1 MDGKDIDKKQNSD
14 ACDSNDAIKAIEVIE
29 AIDVIEYNA
38 EHCST
43 YQVPYSRQE
52 EFAAFADIPEKRIR
66 WINMDGQYTENV
78 LERLCGAFH
87 IHPLVIHNIL
97 NKEQR
102 AKIEVYHD
110 FLYIV
115 AKMVY
120 FSGKDMVVEHINFLL
135 GTNFVITIGEVKG
148 DVFDN
153 IRGWIDLKGTH
164 VRNSGADYL
173 LYLLLD
179 AVVEGYFDVLE
190 VLNEKIDTLEEK
202 VIATTTQEHLTA
214 IREIKKSLLRL
225 NRYIWPLR
233 DVASL
238 MGKEST
244 PLITASTEPY
254 LRDVYNHIAQAID
267 STETSRELLSSLTDL
282 HISNT
287 SYKLNEI
294 MKVLTIISTIF
305 IPLTFIA
312 GVYGMNFHYMPELTW
327 PWGYGVIWLVMLVI
341 AGCMVYYF
349 KKKKWF

>member
-1 MDGKDIDKKQNSD
+1 MDGKNSNKKPD
-14 ACDSNDAIKAIEVIE
+14 TDVCDSNDFIEVIE
-29 AIDVIEYNA
+29 YDA
-38 EHCST
+38 ERHST
-43 YQVPYSRQE
+43 FKVPYSRPE
-52 EFAAFADIPEKRIR
+52 EFATLAGIPEKRIR
-66 WINMDGQYTENV
+66 WINMDGQYSQES
-78 LERLCGAFH
+78 LEKLCGAFH
-87 IHPLVIHNIL
+87 IHPLVIHNIQ

-102 AKIEVYHD
+102 AKIEVYPG

-115 AKMVY
+115 AKMIY
-120 FSGKDMVVEHINFLL
+120 FSGEDMVVEHINFLL
-135 GTNFVITIGEVKG
+135 GANYVITIGEVKG

-153 IRGWIDLKGTH
+153 IRGWIDSKGAH

-173 LYLLLD
+173 IYLLLD

-190 VLNEKIDTLEEK
+190 VLNERIDTLEEQ
-202 VIATTTQEHLTA
+202 VIAQTSQEHLTA

-233 DVASL
+233 DVASI

-312 GVYGMNFHYMPELTW
+312 GVYGMNFQHMPELAW
-327 PWGYGVIWLVMLVI
+327 PWGYGVIWIVMLLI
-341 AGCMVYYF
+341 SGCMVYYF
-349 KKKKWF
+349 KRKKWF

>member
-1 MDGKDIDKKQNSD
+1 MDPTVQDCEQGIN
-14 ACDSNDAIKAIEVIE
+14 ACDAIEVIE
-29 AIDVIEYNA
+29 YDA
-38 EHCST
+38 EHSKT
-43 YQVPYSRQE
+43 YQTDSSGP
-52 EFAAFADIPEKRIR
+52 FAALADIPNGCVR
-66 WINMDGQYTENV
+66 WINIDGQLAYEA
-78 LERLCGAFH
+78 LEDLCSAFH
-87 IHPLVIHNIL
+87 IHPLVIHNIQ

-102 AKIEVYHD
+102 AKIEVYPG

-115 AKMVY
+115 AKMIY
-120 FSGKDMVVEHINFLL
+120 LSGEDMVVEHINFLL
-135 GTNFVITIGEVKG
+135 GANYVITIGEIKG
-148 DVFDN
+148 DVFDT
-153 IRGWIDLKGTH
+153 IRGWIGLKGTH
-164 VRNSGADYL
+164 VRNAGADYL
-173 LYLLLD
+173 IYLMLD

-190 VLNEKIDTLEEK
+190 ALNERIDALEEA
-202 VIATTTQEHLTA
+202 VTSETSQEHLHA

-244 PLITASTEPY
+244 PLIAPSTEPY
-254 LRDVYNHIAQAID
+254 LRDVYNHIVQAID

-287 SYKLNEI
+287 SYRLNEI

-312 GVYGMNFHYMPELTW
+312 GVYGMNFHYMPELTQ
-327 PWGYGVIWLVMLVI
+327 PWGYGLIWLVMLTI

>member
-1 MDGKDIDKKQNSD
+1 MDRMVQNTEQNNV
-14 ACDSNDAIKAIEVIE
+14 CDAIEVIE
-29 AIDVIEYNA
+29 YDS
-38 EHCST
+38 EHCKT
-43 YQVPYSRQE
+43 YQVDCAHID
-52 EFAAFADIPEKRIR
+52 EFKELAVIPEKRVR
-66 WINMDGQYTENV
+66 WINADGQHTVEM
-78 LERLCGAFH
+78 LEALCNAFH

-102 AKIEVYHD
+102 AKIEVYPN

-115 AKMVY
+115 VKMIY
-120 FSGKDMVVEHINFLL
+120 FSGEEMVVEHVSFLL
-135 GTNFVITIGEVKG
+135 GANYVITIGELKG
-148 DVFDN
+148 DVFDT
-153 IRGWIDLKGTH
+153 IRGWIDLKGAH
-164 VRNSGADYL
+164 VRSSGADYL
-173 LYLLLD
+173 IYLLLD
-179 AVVEGYFDVLE
+179 AIVEGYFDVLE
-190 VLNEKIDTLEEK
+190 VLNEKIDALEEK
-202 VIATTTQEHLTA
+202 VMAETSQEHLNT
-214 IREIKKSLLRL
+214 IREIKKSLLRV

-244 PLITASTEPY
+244 PLISSSTEPY
-254 LRDVYNHIAQAID
+254 LRDVYNHIVQAID

-312 GVYGMNFHYMPELTW
+312 GVYGMNFDYMPELVQ
-327 PWGYGVIWLVMLVI
+327 PWGYGVIWLVMILI

>member
-1 MDGKDIDKKQNSD
+1 VDGKELDVNQYSD
-14 ACDSNDAIKAIEVIE
+14 TCDCIEVF
-29 AIDVIEYNA
+29 EYDA
-38 EHCST
+38 EHCGNFT
-43 YQVPYSRQE
+43 VAYSHPE
-52 EFAAFADIPEKRIR
+52 EFEALHNIPDKRIR
-66 WINMDGQYTENV
+66 WINMDGQYTNEE

-87 IHPLVIHNIL
+87 IHPLVMHNIL

-102 AKIEVYHD
+102 AKIEVYPS

-115 AKMVY
+115 AKMIY
-120 FSGKDMVVEHINFLL
+120 FHDEEMVVEHINFLL
-135 GTNFVITIGEVKG
+135 GANFVITIGEVKG
-148 DVFDN
+148 DVFDT
-153 IRGWIDLKGTH
+153 IRGWIGLQGTH

-190 VLNEKIDTLEEK
+190 VLNEKIDTLEEQ
-202 VIATTTQEHLTA
+202 VIARTSQEHLNT

-244 PLITASTEPY
+244 PLIAAATEPY

-294 MKVLTIISTIF
+294 MKVLTVISTIF

-312 GVYGMNFHYMPELTW
+312 GVYGMNFRYMPELSW
-327 PWGYGVIWLVMLVI
+327 PWGYGIAWILMLLI

>member
-1 MDGKDIDKKQNSD
+1 MEDTVQEKKNGAG
-14 ACDSNDAIKAIEVIE
+14 ACDAIEVIE
-29 AIDVIEYNA
+29 YDA
-38 EHCST
+38 EHCKA
-43 YQVPYSRQE
+43 YQMGSSHRE
-52 EFAAFADIPEKRIR
+52 KLAALADIPPKRVR
-66 WINMDGQYTENV
+66 WINVDGHHTEET
-78 LERLCGAFH
+78 LEALCGAFH
-87 IHPLVIHNIL
+87 IHPLVIHNIT

-102 AKIEVYHD
+102 AKIEVYPN

-115 AKMVY
+115 AKMIY
-120 FSGKDMVVEHINFLL
+120 FSGEEMVVEHVSFLL
-135 GTNFVITIGEVKG
+135 GSNYVITIGEIKG
-148 DVFDN
+148 DVFDT
-153 IRGWIDLKGTH
+153 IRGWIDSKGAR

-173 LYLLLD
+173 IYLLLD
-179 AVVEGYFDVLE
+179 AIVDGYFDVLE
-190 VLNEKIDTLEEK
+190 VLNEKIDTLEEA
-202 VIATTTQEHLTA
+202 VVADTSQEHLHA
-214 IREIKKSLLRL
+214 IREIKKMLLRL

-244 PLITASTEPY
+244 PLIAPSTEPY
-254 LRDVYNHIAQAID
+254 LRDVYNHIVQAID

-312 GVYGMNFHYMPELTW
+312 GVYGMNFHHMPELAW
-327 PWGYGVIWLVMLVI
+327 PWGYGVIWLVMLLI

>member
-1 MDGKDIDKKQNSD
+1 MEDAVKDLKLDNH
-14 ACDSNDAIKAIEVIE
+14 ACEAIEVIE
-29 AIDVIEYNA
+29 YDQEK
-38 EHCST
+38 CKK
-43 YQVPYSRQE
+43 YQVGCNRTD
-52 EFAAFADIPEKRIR
+52 AFSALADIPEKRVR
-66 WINMDGQYTENV
+66 WINVDGQHTQEM
-78 LERLCGAFH
+78 LEALCVPFH
-87 IHPLVIHNIL
+87 IHPLVIRNIT

-102 AKIEVYHD
+102 AKIEVYPN

-115 AKMVY
+115 AKMIY
-120 FSGKDMVVEHINFLL
+120 FSAEEMVVEHVSFLL
-135 GTNFVITIGEVKG
+135 GKNYVITFGELKG
-148 DVFDN
+148 DVFDS
-153 IRGWIDLKGTH
+153 IRGWIDSKGAH
-164 VRNSGADYL
+164 VRSSGADYL
-173 LYLLLD
+173 IYLLLD
-179 AVVEGYFDVLE
+179 AIVEGYFDVLE
-190 VLNEKIDTLEEK
+190 VLNERIDALEEM
-202 VIATTTQEHLTA
+202 VIAETSQEHLHV
-214 IREIKKSLLRL
+214 IREIKKSLLL
-225 NRYIWPLR
+225 VNRFIWPLR

-244 PLITASTEPY
+244 PLIASSTEPY
-254 LRDVYNHIAQAID
+254 LRDVYNHIVQAID

-327 PWGYGVIWLVMLVI
+327 PWGYGVTWLVMLLI

>member
-1 MDGKDIDKKQNSD
+1 MFLRGRFPMDGNEPDKRQSEIT
-14 ACDSNDAIKAIEVIE
+14 CDCIE
-29 AIDVIEYNA
+29 VIEYNA
-38 EHCST
+38 EQCST
-43 YQVPYSRQE
+43 CQAACLGPE
-52 EFAAFADIPEKRIR
+52 EFAALADIPEKRIR
-66 WINMDGQYTENV
+66 WINVDGQYSGEV
-78 LERLCGAFH
+78 LEGLCGAFH
-87 IHPLVIHNIL
+87 IHPLVMHNIN

-102 AKIEVYHD
+102 AKIEVYPNC
-110 FLYIV
+110 LYIV
-115 AKMVY
+115 AKMIY
-120 FSGKDMVVEHINFLL
+120 FSGEEMVVEHINFLL
-135 GTNFVITIGEVKG
+135 GTNYVITVGEVKG
-148 DVFDN
+148 DVFN
-153 IRGWIDLKGTH
+153 TIRGWIDVKGSH

-190 VLNEKIDTLEEK
+190 VLNERIDTLEEQ
-202 VIATTTQEHLTA
+202 VIAETSQEHLSV

-244 PLITASTEPY
+244 PLIAASTEPY

-312 GVYGMNFHYMPELTW
+312 GVYGMNFHHMPELTW
-327 PWGYGVIWLVMLVI
+327 PWGYGIIWLVMLII

-349 KKKKWF
+349 KKRKWF